1 MTLPTTE
8 TVLSGA
14 ATLILGRIT
23 SYDDDIN
30 PFQRM
35 LTTSDPNTS
44 VGVFP
49 SIWLPDEDSFEMK
62 NQGGPNEPTLQR
74 YQIGLHILT
83 KDSDRLRG
91 LATHTAYARHVRM
104 VLYRDNLLRL
114 GLGQLTV
121 TDSWG
126 TESFRRGWINSH
138 RYLSTEIGN
147 NTLAYLSVLDFTL
160 ETEMR

>member
-1 MTLPTTE
+1 MTLAVTN
-8 TVLSGA
+8 TVLSDA
-14 ATLILGRIT
+14 CTLMLGRILF
-23 SYDDDIN
+23 YDEDIS

-35 LTTSDPNTS
+35 LTTKDPNIS

-49 SIWLPDEDSFEMK
+49 STHMPDNDSHEM
-62 NQGGPNEPTLQR
+62 NGLGGMSEPPLQR
-74 YQIGLHILT
+74 YQIGLHVLT
-83 KDSDRLRG
+83 KDSERSRG
-91 LATHTAYARHVRM
+91 LATHTAYARLVRM
-104 VLYRDNLLRL
+104 VLYRDQILRV
-114 GLGQLTV
+114 GFGQLTV